1 MKKIDFPM
9 FGYTIIVRKPNAK
22 ELVMLKENKMVACCV
37 EYKHESLVL
46 VKDDVK
52 LNNIS
57 IFVHEL
63 THAIQNLCKAR
74 RINMIE
80 EKECVAYMMN
90 YSVNRVLGYSY
101 VLDK

>member
-1 MKKIDFPM
+1 MKKIEFPM
-9 FGYTIIVRKPNAK
+9 FGYTIIVKKPNSK
-22 ELVMLKENKMVACCV
+22 ELEMMQENKMFACCV
-37 EYKHESLVL
+37 EYKHESIVL

-57 IFVHEL
+57 LFVHEL

-74 RINMIE
+74 RINMTE
-80 EKECVAYMMN
+80 EKECVAYMMQ